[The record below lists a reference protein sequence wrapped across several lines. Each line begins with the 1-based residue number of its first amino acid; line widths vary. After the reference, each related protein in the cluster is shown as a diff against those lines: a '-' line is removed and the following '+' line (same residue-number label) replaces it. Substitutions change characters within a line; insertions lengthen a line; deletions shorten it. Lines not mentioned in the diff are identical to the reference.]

1 MHHLS
6 VIVGIVL
13 VLQLFSQ
20 AASGNEQLLTAA
32 RQGNINTLK
41 NLLNSGVDVNSARG
55 DGVTALTEAIFYQ
68 ADHTVIDFLIN
79 AGADVNTRDDY
90 GVSLLHLACSNHN
103 AELVK
108 KLLTSGADADLTKIT
123 GETPLMICANSGSV
137 EGVRALLAEGVDVNA
152 NEEKEDQTALMWAA
166 AEGHDEI
173 VKLLVDAGADVNTR
187 SRTITLIKPYVI
199 DFDLD
204 LSIWGSN
211 YPSTV
216 RWPKVSGSFT
226 ALHFAARNGHTETAR
241 VLLEAGADINESH
254 PELGNA
260 LLIATASGHEDLAHY
275 LLMNGADP
283 NVKDTWGI
291 TPLHYALHKGL
302 LNLNGVRPV
311 EAKSADW
318 KRKDMTG
325 LVEVLLDY
333 GADPDARVE
342 FEYPYL
348 EYPFLARG
356 DSLPAQISPVGATPL
371 LLAAA
376 SGNLEAMY
384 LLEEVSNTSV
394 TTVGG
399 ANLFMLAAGAG
410 AETNIRS
417 EDEALD
423 AAKHVLS
430 EVGGVDINA
439 YLTDRVPGGPARDRV
454 DGRTALH
461 FAALYGWPKM
471 IRFLVENGAEV
482 DVEDRYGVT
491 PLMLAMG
498 DPEGR
503 LAQNVGEFNN
513 DHRFRR
519 PGGARQSSGEGNN
532 ELANLLLDLGATP
545 CECKPM
551 DLTGR

>member
-1 MHHLS
+1 
-6 VIVGIVL
+6 
-13 VLQLFSQ
+13 
-20 AASGNEQLLTAA
+20 
-32 RQGNINTLK
+32 
-41 NLLNSGVDVNSARG
+41 
-55 DGVTALTEAIFYQ
+55 
-68 ADHTVIDFLIN
+68 
-79 AGADVNTRDDY
+79 
-90 GVSLLHLACSNHN
+90 
-103 AELVK
+103 
-108 KLLTSGADADLTKIT
+108 
-123 GETPLMICANSGSV
+123 
-137 EGVRALLAEGVDVNA
+137 
-152 NEEKEDQTALMWAA
+152 MWAA
-166 AEGHDEI
+166 AEGYDDI
-173 VKLLVDAGADVNTR
+173 VKTLVDAGADVNAR
-187 SRTITLIKPYVI
+187 SRTIPLIKPYVI

-211 YPSTV
+211 YPTTI
-216 RWPKVSGSFT
+216 RWPEVSGAFT
-226 ALHFAARNGHTETAR
+226 ALHFAARNGHMETAR
-241 VLLEAGADINESH
+241 ILLEAGADVNATH

-260 LLIATASGHEDLAHY
+260 VLIAAASGHEELAVY
-275 LLMNGADP
+275 LLRKGADP

-302 LNLNGVRPV
+302 LNINGVNPV

-318 KRKDMTG
+318 ERKDMNR

-333 GADPDARVE
+333 GADPHARIE
-342 FEYPYL
+342 YEYPYL

-356 DSLPAQISPVGATPL
+356 DSVPAQISPVGATPL

-376 SGNLEAMY
+376 SGNIEAMN
-384 LLEEVSNTSV
+384 LLEEVSDTSV

-410 AETNIRS
+410 AETNIRN
-417 EDEALD
+417 EDEALE

-439 YLTDRVPGGPARDRV
+439 YLTDIVPGGPARGKV

-461 FAALYGWPKM
+461 FAALYGWQKM
-471 IRFLVENGAEV
+471 ILFLVENGAEL

-491 PLMLAMG
+491 PLMLALG

-519 PGGARQSSGEGNN
+519 PGGARQSTGEGNN
-532 ELANLLLDLGATP
+532 ELAELLLELGATP
-545 CECKPM
+545 CICEAM